1 MSGHHL
7 LLSVVDLGSE
17 ELVGGGTVTGILVTM
32 FLFYTKWIHPFMETR
47 KANVDATVQQIMG
60 QRQGLVDAVGTPV
73 GNTSLTENVDK
84 MVASVG
90 DLTSTVKELDTKID
104 SISREMSGLDAKVD
118 GLGREISHMRERAS
132 DQQNVIASLIHKD
145 R

>member
-1 MSGHHL
+1 MFGNL

-17 ELVGGGTVTGILVTM
+17 ELVGGGTVTGILFSV
-32 FLFYTKWIHPFMETR
+32 FLFYSKWLHPFLETR

-73 GNTSLTENVDK
+73 GDTSLTENVDK
-84 MVASVG
+84 MVASLSDV
-90 DLTSTVKELDTKID
+90 TNTVKELDTKID
-104 SISREMSGLDAKVD
+104 SIGREVSGLDAKVD

-132 DQQNVIASLIHKD
+132 DQQNVIASLIYKD

>member
-1 MSGHHL
+1 MFGHL

-17 ELVGGGTVTGILVTM
+17 ELVGGGTVTGILFSV
-32 FLFYTKWIHPFMETR
+32 FLFYSKWLHPFLETR
-47 KANVDATVQQIMG
+47 KANTEAAVQQAVAE
-60 QRQGLVDAVGTPV
+60 RQGLFDAVGAQV
-73 GNTSLTENVDK
+73 GDTSLSENVDR

-104 SISREMSGLDAKVD
+104 SIGREVSGLDAKVD

-132 DQQNVIASLIHKD
+132 DQQNVIASLINKD